1 MSNKVIQGTA
11 IKVKVIEDSDLVEN
25 GGKYQITGRTVLPVE
40 FVTAE
45 GDEVI
50 RRIGGRE
57 VLNIYVVD
65 EDLITNGTYRLIG
78 GPAIKVIEVE

>member
-1 MSNKVIQGTA
+1 MSSKTVQGAA

-50 RRIGGRE
+50 RRIGGRK
-57 VLNIYVVD
+57 VMDVYVVD
-65 EDLITNGTYRLIG
+65 EDLIANGTYRLMG